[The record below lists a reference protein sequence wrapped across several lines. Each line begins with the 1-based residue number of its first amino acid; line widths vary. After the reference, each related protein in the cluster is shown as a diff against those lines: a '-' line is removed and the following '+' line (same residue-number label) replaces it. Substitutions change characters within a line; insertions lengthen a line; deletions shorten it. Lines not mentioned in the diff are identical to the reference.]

1 MELIVNLK
9 QKKEMKIIAVG
20 KNYAEHAMEFDGTV
34 DKPQVPMIFMK
45 PDSAIIKNGK
55 HFYVPDFLGR
65 VEYEAEIVVRIN
77 KLGKSIPAR
86 FAHRY
91 YDAITVGIDF
101 TARDMQKKAIE
112 RGEPWDLS
120 KGFDG
125 SAVLGEFCPVERYDI
140 DNVAFS
146 LTVNDNVVQSGNTSQ
161 MHFSVDEII
170 AYVSR
175 FCTLKTG
182 DLIFTGTPAGVG
194 EAMIGSH
201 LKGYIG
207 DEKVLDFHVR

>member
-1 MELIVNLK
+1 
-9 QKKEMKIIAVG
+9 MKIIAVG
-20 KNYAEHAMEFDGTV
+20 KNYAEHALEFDGTV
-34 DKPQVPMIFMK
+34 EKPAVPMIFMK

-65 VEYEAEIVVRIN
+65 VDYEAEIVVRIN

-101 TARDMQKKAIE
+101 TARDMQRAFIE
-112 RGEPWDLS
+112 AGAPWELS

-125 SAVLGEFCPVERYDI
+125 SAVLGEFVPVVGYNINDLQ
-140 DNVAFS
+140 FS
-146 LTVNDNVVQSGNTSQ
+146 LTIDDSVVQSASTSQ
-161 MHFSVDEII
+161 MLFNVDEII

-175 FCTLKTG
+175 FCTLKHG
-182 DLIFTGTPAGVG
+182 DLIFTGTPAGSGPVS
-194 EAMIGSH
+194 IGTH
-201 LKGYIG
+201 LKGFIG
-207 DEKVLDFHVR
+207 EQKVLDFHVR

>member
-1 MELIVNLK
+1 MK
-9 QKKEMKIIAVG
+9 MKIIAVG
-20 KNYAEHAMEFDGTV
+20 KNYRDHAIEFDGSNE
-34 DKPQVPMIFMK
+34 KPAVPIIFMK

-55 HFYVPDFLGR
+55 HFYVPDFMGR
-65 VEYEAEIVVRIN
+65 IDYEAEIVVRMN

-101 TARDMQKKAIE
+101 TARDWQRELIAA
-112 RGEPWDLS
+112 GEPWDMS

-125 SAVLGEFCPVERYDI
+125 SAVLGDFRPVEGYDI
-140 DNVAFS
+140 NNVDFS
-146 LTVNDNVVQSGNTSQ
+146 LTINDEVVQKGNTSQ
-161 MHFSVDEII
+161 MFFAVDEII

-182 DLIFTGTPAGVG
+182 DLIFTGTPAGSG
-194 EAMIGSH
+194 PATIGTH

-207 DEKVLDFHVR
+207 DDKVLDFHVR

>member
-1 MELIVNLK
+1 
-9 QKKEMKIIAVG
+9 MKIIAVG
-20 KNYAEHAMEFDGTV
+20 KNYAEHALEFDGTT

-65 VEYEAEIVVRIN
+65 VDYEAEIVVRIN

-101 TARDMQKKAIE
+101 TARDMQRGLIE

-125 SAVLGEFCPVERYDI
+125 SAVLGEFRSVDALDI
-140 DNVAFS
+140 GNVDFS
-146 LTVNDNVVQSGNTSQ
+146 LTIDDNVVQQANTSQ
-161 MHFSVDEII
+161 MYFSVDEII

-182 DLIFTGTPAGVG
+182 DLIFTGTPAGAG
-194 EAMIGSH
+194 EAKIGTH

-207 DEKVLDFHVR
+207 EDKVLDFHVR

>member
-1 MELIVNLK
+1 
-9 QKKEMKIIAVG
+9 MKIIAVG
-20 KNYAEHAMEFDGTV
+20 KNYSEHALEFDGTV
-34 DKPQVPMIFMK
+34 ERPQVPLIFMK

-65 VEYEAEIVVRIN
+65 VDYEAEIVVRIN

-101 TARDMQKKAIE
+101 TARDMQRKLIE
-112 RGEPWDLS
+112 NGEPWDLS

-125 SAVLGEFCPVERYDI
+125 SAVLGEFRSVEKYNINDV
-140 DNVAFS
+140 DFS
-146 LTVNDNVVQSGNTSQ
+146 LTIDNEVVQKANTSQ
-161 MHFSVDEII
+161 MYFSVDEII

-194 EAMIGSH
+194 EAKIGTH

-207 DEKVLDFHVR
+207 DEKVLDFHVK

>member
-1 MELIVNLK
+1 
-9 QKKEMKIIAVG
+9 MKIIAVG
-20 KNYAEHAMEFDGTV
+20 KNYEEHALEMDGAFV
-34 DKPQVPMIFMK
+34 KPDVPMIFMK

-65 VEYEAEIVVRIN
+65 VDYEAEIVVRIN

-101 TARDMQKKAIE
+101 TARDMQKQFMESGAPLE
-112 RGEPWDLS
+112 LS

-125 SAVLGEFCPVERYDI
+125 SAVLGEFRPVENYDI
-140 DNVAFS
+140 RNIDFS
-146 LTVNDNVVQSGNTSQ
+146 LTIDDVVAQKANSSQ
-161 MHFSVDEII
+161 MLFAVDEVI

-182 DLIFTGTPAGVG
+182 DLIFTGTPAGAG
-194 EAMIGSH
+194 PARIGTH
-201 LKGYIG
+201 LKGYLG
-207 DEKVLDFHVR
+207 DDKVLDFHIR

>member
-1 MELIVNLK
+1 
-9 QKKEMKIIAVG
+9 MKIIAVG
-20 KNYAEHAMEFDGTV
+20 KNYAEHALEFDGTTV
-34 DKPQVPMIFMK
+34 KPEVPMIFMK

-65 VEYEAEIVVRIN
+65 VDYEAELVVRIN

-101 TARDMQKKAIE
+101 TARGMQRAFINE
-112 RGEPWDLS
+112 GAPWDLS

-125 SAVLGEFCPVERYDI
+125 SAVLGDFRSIERYDI
-140 DNVAFS
+140 GNVDFS
-146 LTVNDNVVQSGNTSQ
+146 LTIDDRIVQSANSAE
-161 MHFSVDEII
+161 MLFSVDEII
-170 AYVSR
+170 AYISR

-182 DLIFTGTPAGVG
+182 DLIFTGTPAGCGPVQ
-194 EAMIGSH
+194 IGTH

-207 DEKVLDFHVR
+207 EDKVLDFHVR

>member
-1 MELIVNLK
+1 
-9 QKKEMKIIAVG
+9 MKIIAVG
-20 KNYAEHAMEFDGTV
+20 KNYRDHALEFDGSSE
-34 DKPQVPMIFMK
+34 KPAVPMIFMK

-65 VEYEAEIVVRIN
+65 IDYEAEIVVRIN

-101 TARDMQKKAIE
+101 TARDWQRNLIAA
-112 RGEPWDLS
+112 GEPWDLS

-125 SAVLGEFCPVERYDI
+125 SAVLGEFRPVERYDI
-140 DNVAFS
+140 NNIDFS
-146 LTVNDNVVQSGNTSQ
+146 LTINDEVVQKGNSSQ
-161 MHFSVDEII
+161 MYFAVDEII

-182 DLIFTGTPAGVG
+182 DLIFTGTPAGSG
-194 EAMIGSH
+194 PAMIGTH

-207 DEKVLDFHVR
+207 DDKVLDFHIR

>member
-1 MELIVNLK
+1 
-9 QKKEMKIIAVG
+9 MKIIAVG
-20 KNYAEHAMEFDGTV
+20 KNYRDHALEFAGSG
-34 DKPQVPMIFMK
+34 DKPAVPIIFMK

-65 VEYEAEIVVRIN
+65 VDYEAEIVVRIN

-101 TARDMQKKAIE
+101 TARDWQRALIAA
-112 RGEPWDLS
+112 GEPWDMS

-125 SAVLGEFCPVERYDI
+125 SAVLGDFRPVEQFDI
-140 DNVAFS
+140 NNVDFS
-146 LTVNDNVVQSGNTSQ
+146 LTINDEIAQEGNTSQ
-161 MHFSVDEII
+161 MYFSVDEII

-182 DLIFTGTPAGVG
+182 DLIFTGTPAGSG
-194 EAMIGSH
+194 PATIGTH

-207 DEKVLDFHVR
+207 DDKVLDFHVR

>member
-1 MELIVNLK
+1 
-9 QKKEMKIIAVG
+9 MKIIAVG
-20 KNYAEHAMEFDGTV
+20 KNYAEHAFEFDGTV
-34 DKPQVPMIFMK
+34 EKPAVPMIFMK

-65 VEYEAEIVVRIN
+65 VDYEAEIVVRIN

-101 TARDMQKKAIE
+101 TARDMQRAFIE
-112 RGEPWDLS
+112 AGAPWELS

-125 SAVLGEFCPVERYDI
+125 SAVLGEFRSVEQHDI
-140 DNVAFS
+140 DNVPFS
-146 LTVNDNVVQSGNTSQ
+146 LTIDDKVVQSATTAEMLFN
-161 MHFSVDEII
+161 VDEII
-170 AYVSR
+170 AYISR

-182 DLIFTGTPAGVG
+182 DLIFTGTPAGSGPV
-194 EAMIGSH
+194 AIGTH
-201 LKGYIG
+201 LKGFIG
-207 DEKVLDFHVR
+207 EEKVLDFHVR

>member
-1 MELIVNLK
+1 
-9 QKKEMKIIAVG
+9 MKIIAVG
-20 KNYAEHAMEFDGTV
+20 KNYPCHAYEFDGTTE
-34 DKPQVPMIFMK
+34 KPRFPMIFMK
-45 PDSAIIKNGK
+45 PDSAILKNGK
-55 HFYVPDFLGR
+55 HFYMPDFLGR
-65 VEYEAEIVVRIN
+65 IDYEAEVVVRIN

-101 TARDMQKKAIE
+101 TARDMQRASIE
-112 RGEPWDLS
+112 AGAPWELS

-125 SAVLGEFCPVERYDI
+125 AAVLGEFRPVEQFDI
-140 DNVAFS
+140 KNTNFS
-146 LTVNDNVVQSGNTSQ
+146 LTIDDDTVQSASTSQ
-161 MHFSVDEII
+161 MLFPVDEII

-194 EAMIGSH
+194 EARIGTH
-201 LKGYIG
+201 LKGYLG
-207 DEKVLDFHVR
+207 DDKVLDFHIR

>member
-1 MELIVNLK
+1 
-9 QKKEMKIIAVG
+9 MKIIAVG
-20 KNYAEHAMEFDGTV
+20 KNYSEHALEFDGTV
-34 DKPQVPMIFMK
+34 ERPQVPLIFMK

-65 VEYEAEIVVRIN
+65 VDYEAEIVVRIN

-101 TARDMQKKAIE
+101 TARDMQRKLIE
-112 RGEPWDLS
+112 NGEPWDLS

-125 SAVLGEFCPVERYDI
+125 SAVLGEFRSVEKYNINDV
-140 DNVAFS
+140 DFS
-146 LTVNDNVVQSGNTSQ
+146 LTIDDEVVQKANTSQ
-161 MHFSVDEII
+161 MYFSVDEII
-170 AYVSR
+170 TYVSR

-194 EAMIGSH
+194 EAKIGTH

>member
-1 MELIVNLK
+1 
-9 QKKEMKIIAVG
+9 MKIIAVG
-20 KNYAEHAMEFDGTV
+20 KNYAGHALEFDGTV
-34 DKPQVPMIFMK
+34 EKPSVPMIFMK

-65 VEYEAEIVVRIN
+65 VDYEAELVVRIN

-86 FAHRY
+86 FAYRY

-101 TARDMQKKAIE
+101 TARDMQRSFISEGA
-112 RGEPWDLS
+112 PWDLS

-125 SAVLGEFCPVERYDI
+125 SAVLGDFRPIERYNINDV
-140 DNVAFS
+140 DFS
-146 LTVNDNVVQSGNTSQ
+146 LTIDDEVVQQANSSS
-161 MHFSVDEII
+161 MLFAVDEII
-170 AYVSR
+170 AYISR

-182 DLIFTGTPAGVG
+182 DLIFTGTPAGSGPVT
-194 EAMIGSH
+194 IGTH

-207 DEKVLDFHVR
+207 EEKVLDFHVR

>member
-1 MELIVNLK
+1 
-9 QKKEMKIIAVG
+9 MKIIAVG
-20 KNYAEHAMEFDGTV
+20 KNYSEHALEFDGSSE
-34 DKPQVPMIFMK
+34 KPAVPLIFMK

-55 HFYVPDFLGR
+55 HFYVPDVLGR
-65 VEYEAEIVVRIN
+65 IDYEAEIVVRIN

-101 TARDMQKKAIE
+101 TARDWQRRLIE
-112 RGEPWDLS
+112 AGEPWDMS

-125 SAVLGEFCPVERYDI
+125 SAVLGEFRPVEQYDI
-140 DNVAFS
+140 NNIDFS
-146 LTVNDNVVQSGNTSQ
+146 LTINDEVVQRGNSSQ
-161 MHFSVDEII
+161 MYFSVDEII

-194 EAMIGSH
+194 PVQIGTH

-207 DEKVLDFHVR
+207 EEKVLDFHVR

>member
-1 MELIVNLK
+1 
-9 QKKEMKIIAVG
+9 MKIIAVG
-20 KNYAEHAMEFDGTV
+20 KNYAEHALEFDGTV
-34 DKPQVPMIFMK
+34 EKPAVPMIFMK

-65 VEYEAEIVVRIN
+65 VDYEAEIVVRIN

-86 FAHRY
+86 FAYRY

-101 TARDMQKKAIE
+101 TARDMQRAFIE
-112 RGEPWDLS
+112 AGAPWELS

-125 SAVLGEFCPVERYDI
+125 SAVLGEFRPVEQYDI
-140 DNVAFS
+140 NNVPFS
-146 LTVNDNVVQSGNTSQ
+146 LTVDDKVVQSASTAQ
-161 MHFSVDEII
+161 MLFKVDEII

-182 DLIFTGTPAGVG
+182 DLIFTGTPAGSGPVS
-194 EAMIGSH
+194 IGTH
-201 LKGYIG
+201 LRGYIN
-207 DEKVLDFHVR
+207 DDKVLDFQVR

>member
-1 MELIVNLK
+1 
-9 QKKEMKIIAVG
+9 MKIIAVG
-20 KNYAEHAMEFDGTV
+20 KNYSEHALEFDGTV
-34 DKPQVPMIFMK
+34 EKPQAPIIFMK

-65 VEYEAEIVVRIN
+65 VDYETEIVVRIN

-101 TARDMQKKAIE
+101 TARDMQRGLIE

-125 SAVLGEFCPVERYDI
+125 SAVLGEFRPIEKYDI
-140 DNVAFS
+140 NNVEFS
-146 LTVNDNVVQSGNTSQ
+146 LTIDDNVVQRGNTSQ

-194 EAMIGSH
+194 EATIGTH

-207 DEKVLDFHVR
+207 DDKVLDFHVR

>member
-1 MELIVNLK
+1 
-9 QKKEMKIIAVG
+9 MKIIAVG
-20 KNYAEHAMEFDGTV
+20 KNYAEHAFEFDGTV
-34 DKPQVPMIFMK
+34 EKPSVPMIFMK

-65 VEYEAEIVVRIN
+65 VDFEAEIVVRIN

-101 TARDMQKKAIE
+101 TARDMQRAFIE
-112 RGEPWDLS
+112 AGAPWELS

-125 SAVLGEFCPVERYDI
+125 SAVLGEFRPVGQYNIND
-140 DNVAFS
+140 VPFS
-146 LTVNDNVVQSGNTSQ
+146 LTIDDKVVQSASTAQ
-161 MHFSVDEII
+161 MLFKVDEII
-170 AYVSR
+170 AYISR

-182 DLIFTGTPAGVG
+182 DLIFTGTPAGSGPVS
-194 EAMIGSH
+194 IGTH
-201 LKGYIG
+201 LRGYIG
-207 DEKVLDFHVR
+207 EDKVLDFQVR

>member
-1 MELIVNLK
+1 
-9 QKKEMKIIAVG
+9 MKIIAVG
-20 KNYAEHAMEFDGTV
+20 KNYSEHALEFDGSSEKPTV
-34 DKPQVPMIFMK
+34 PLIFMK

-65 VEYEAEIVVRIN
+65 IDYEAEIVVRIN

-101 TARDMQKKAIE
+101 TARDWQRRLIE
-112 RGEPWDLS
+112 AGEPWDMS

-125 SAVLGEFCPVERYDI
+125 SAVLGEFRPVEQYDI
-140 DNVAFS
+140 NNIDFS
-146 LTVNDNVVQSGNTSQ
+146 LTINDEVVQRGNSSQ
-161 MHFSVDEII
+161 MYFSVDEII

-194 EAMIGSH
+194 PVQIGTH

-207 DEKVLDFHVR
+207 EDKVLDFHVR

>member
-1 MELIVNLK
+1 
-9 QKKEMKIIAVG
+9 MKIIAVG
-20 KNYAEHAMEFDGTV
+20 KNYREHALEFDGTGE
-34 DKPQVPMIFMK
+34 KPAVPIIFMK

-55 HFYVPDFLGR
+55 HFYVPDFLGQID
-65 VEYEAEIVVRIN
+65 YEAEIVVRIN

-101 TARDMQKKAIE
+101 TARDLQRRLIAA
-112 RGEPWDLS
+112 GEPWDMS

-125 SAVLGEFCPVERYDI
+125 SAVLGEFRPVEQYDI
-140 DNVAFS
+140 NNVDFS
-146 LTVNDNVVQSGNTSQ
+146 LTINDEVVQSANSSQ
-161 MHFSVDEII
+161 MLFPVDEVI

-182 DLIFTGTPAGVG
+182 DLIFTGTPAGTGPVQ
-194 EAMIGSH
+194 IGTH

-207 DEKVLDFHVR
+207 EDKVLDFHVR

>member
-1 MELIVNLK
+1 
-9 QKKEMKIIAVG
+9 MKIIAVG
-20 KNYAEHAMEFDGTV
+20 KNYRDHALEFDGSSE
-34 DKPQVPMIFMK
+34 KPAVPMIFMK

-65 VEYEAEIVVRIN
+65 IDYEAEIVVRIN

-101 TARDMQKKAIE
+101 TARDWQRNLIVA
-112 RGEPWDLS
+112 GEPWDLS

-125 SAVLGEFCPVERYDI
+125 SAVLGEFRPVECYDI
-140 DNVAFS
+140 NNIDFS
-146 LTVNDNVVQSGNTSQ
+146 LTINDEVVQKGNSSQ
-161 MHFSVDEII
+161 MYFAVDEII

-182 DLIFTGTPAGVG
+182 DLIFTGTPAGSG
-194 EAMIGSH
+194 PAMIGTH

-207 DEKVLDFHVR
+207 DDKVLDFHIR

>member
-1 MELIVNLK
+1 
-9 QKKEMKIIAVG
+9 MKIIAVG
-20 KNYAEHAMEFDGTV
+20 KNYAGHALEFDGTTE
-34 DKPQVPMIFMK
+34 KPEVPMIFMK

-55 HFYVPDFLGR
+55 HFYVPDFMGR
-65 VEYEAEIVVRIN
+65 VDYEAELVVRIN

-101 TARDMQKKAIE
+101 TARDMQRAFIE
-112 RGEPWDLS
+112 TGAPWDLS

-125 SAVLGEFCPVERYDI
+125 SAVLGEFRPVENYDI
-140 DNVAFS
+140 NNVGFS
-146 LTVNDNVVQSGNTSQ
+146 LTIDDETVQSANSSS
-161 MHFSVDEII
+161 MLFSVDEII
-170 AYVSR
+170 AYISR

-182 DLIFTGTPAGVG
+182 DLIFTGTPAGSG
-194 EAMIGSH
+194 PARIGTH

-207 DEKVLDFHVR
+207 DDKVLDFHVR

>member
-1 MELIVNLK
+1 
-9 QKKEMKIIAVG
+9 MKIIAVG
-20 KNYAEHAMEFDGTV
+20 KNYSEHALEFDGSSEKPTV
-34 DKPQVPMIFMK
+34 PLIFMK

-65 VEYEAEIVVRIN
+65 IDYEAEIVVRIN

-91 YDAITVGIDF
+91 YDAITVGVDF
-101 TARDMQKKAIE
+101 TARDWQRRLIE
-112 RGEPWDLS
+112 AGEPWDMS

-125 SAVLGEFCPVERYDI
+125 SAVLGEFRPVEQYDI
-140 DNVAFS
+140 NNIDFS
-146 LTVNDNVVQSGNTSQ
+146 LTINDEVVQRGNSSQ
-161 MHFSVDEII
+161 MYFSVDEII

-194 EAMIGSH
+194 PVQIGTH

-207 DEKVLDFHVR
+207 EDKVLDFHVR